1 MSDQLGSDVR
11 NLFKY
16 GKLYSGVEPK
26 IIEDDVFRIVMPLD
40 DEYSFNMNTKISD
53 KKSKNYVRILAYM
66 KNRQAYKT
74 KEIAEVLGIQS
85 PQTRSLLNDLVK
97 QGKIEALGGN
107 RNRTYKLKE

>member
-1 MSDQLGSDVR
+1 
-11 NLFKY
+11 
-16 GKLYSGVEPK
+16 
-26 IIEDDVFRIVMPLD
+26 
-40 DEYSFNMNTKISD
+40 
-53 KKSKNYVRILAYM
+53 M